1 MLIAKYTA
9 FYDSPLGWMELNA
22 SADQLHSVHFVE
34 EKGQEVFTPFLQEV
48 QRQLQEYF
56 AGKRKDFDLPLYLSG
71 TSFQQNVWQC
81 LRELPYG
88 ETISY
93 LNLARTMGDER
104 ATRAVAA
111 ANAKNHIALIVPC
124 HRVIGSDGK
133 PVGYAWEIWRKHWL
147 LQHERRNAEK
157 GQLELF

>member
-1 MLIAKYTA
+1 MLIPEYIA
-9 FYDSPLGWMELNA
+9 FYESPLGWMELKA
-22 SADQLHSVHFVE
+22 SAEQLHSARFVTT
-34 EKGQEVFTPFLQEV
+34 KGQQRLTPLLKDA

-56 AGKRKDFDLPLYLSG
+56 VGKRKDFDLPLYLNG
-71 TSFQQNVWQC
+71 TAFQQSVWQQ
-81 LRELPYG
+81 LRKLPYA

-93 LNLARTMGDER
+93 INLARTMGDEK

-111 ANAKNHIALIVPC
+111 ANAKNQIALIVPC

-147 LQHERRNAEK
+147 LQHEQRNAEK
-157 GQLELF
+157 GQLSLF

>member
-1 MLIAKYTA
+1 MLIPEYIA
-9 FYDSPLGWMELNA
+9 FYESPLGWMELKA
-22 SADQLHSVHFVE
+22 SSDQLHSARFVT
-34 EKGQEVFTPFLQEV
+34 EKSRNALTPFLKEV
-48 QRQLQEYF
+48 QRQLQAYF
-56 AGKRKDFDLPLYLSG
+56 AGKRKDFDLSLYLNG
-71 TSFQQNVWQC
+71 TTFQQNVWQQ

-93 LNLARTMGDER
+93 VNLARTMGDEK

-111 ANAKNHIALIVPC
+111 ANAKNQIALIVPC

-147 LQHERRNAEK
+147 LQHERRNAEL